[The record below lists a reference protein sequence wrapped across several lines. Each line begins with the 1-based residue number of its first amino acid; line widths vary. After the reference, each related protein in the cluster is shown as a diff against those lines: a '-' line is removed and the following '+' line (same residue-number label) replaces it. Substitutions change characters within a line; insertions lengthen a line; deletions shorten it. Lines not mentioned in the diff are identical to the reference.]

1 MSGLPYDVPPAE
13 EHRARVEAA
22 REAYRDRLDRMAWD
36 ADEIPPVDELKL
48 RDWREHVTWD
58 TAMELVRRR
67 YEPR

>member
-1 MSGLPYDVPPAE
+1 MSGRPYDVPPAE

-22 REAYRDRLDRMAWD
+22 REAYQDRLDRWGSDGEM
-36 ADEIPPVDELKL
+36 PPVNELIL
-48 RDWREHVTWD
+48 RDWRKHVTWD